1 MPSKAFCHFFK
12 KLHLFVEHSKTTK
25 WDFWFWVLKR
35 GSQEKHNNNYYE
47 NKWTKQG
54 QPWDVFYI
62 LECEHVNQ
70 ARSIEVHI
78 KKMKS
83 KKYIDNLIQYPEMG
97 QKLLD
102 KYK

>member
-1 MPSKAFCHFFK
+1 MATVYI
-12 KLHLFVEHSKTTK
+12 LHSKKIDKFYIGFTTESIEQR
-25 WDFWFWVLKR
+25 L
-35 GSQEKHNNNYYE
+35 EKHNKNYYE

-83 KKYIDNLIQYPEMG
+83 KKYIDSLIQYPEMG

-102 KYK
+102 QYK